1 MRQLGLFGIVV
12 AMLMPATASA
22 QDWIEFEDRA
32 WGVEI
37 NFPHEPTAEDIEYTP
52 FVGDAVPARIYTGT
66 TDTGRYTLTIA
77 SFASQPTDALTAV
90 WHAANTMRAKRE
102 VTYFEY
108 QDLDGIPGII
118 VSVTEPD
125 GGLIQSGIYF
135 VHQRL
140 YIAEGRVAAGNPPPS
155 NFQQSI
161 NIIDPA
167 GNRIV
172 PVPDD

>member
-1 MRQLGLFGIVV
+1 MRRLILFC
-12 AMLMPATASA
+12 ATLAVLAPPGAAA

-32 WGVEI
+32 WGVQI
-37 NFPHEPTAEDIEYTP
+37 NFPHEPAVEDIEYAP
-52 FVGDAVPARIYTGT
+52 FAGDPVPGRIYSGE
-66 TDTGRYTLTIA
+66 TDTGRYSLTIV
-77 SFASQPTDALTAV
+77 SFASTPTDAMTAI
-90 WHAANTMRAKRE
+90 WHAARAIRAKGE
-102 VTYFEY
+102 VTYFDY
-108 QDLDGIPGII
+108 QDLDGIPGVI

-125 GGLIQSGIYF
+125 GGLIQSGVYF

-140 YIAEGRVAAGNPPPS
+140 YVAEGRVAAGNPPPS

-172 PVPDD
+172 PVPD

>member
-1 MRQLGLFGIVV
+1 MRPLILIC
-12 AMLMPATASA
+12 AMAAALAPTAAAA
-22 QDWIEFEDRA
+22 QNWIEFADPT

-37 NFPHEPTAEDIEYTP
+37 NFPHDPNVEDIDYAP
-52 FVGDAVPARIYTGT
+52 MVGEAVPGRIYSGE
-66 TDTGRYTLTIA
+66 TDYGRYTLTIA
-77 SFASQPTDALTAV
+77 SFASQPTDAMTAI
-90 WHAANTMRAKRE
+90 WHAARAIRAKGE
-102 VTYFEY
+102 VTYFDY
-108 QDLDGIPGII
+108 QDLDGIPGVI

-172 PVPDD
+172 PVPD